1 MSSSAEPLFCSMQ
14 SKACSHQFICR
25 SCSSLVRSETSVNTV
40 LKSFCPTT
48 SFAVKTDKYFS
59 VIALQD
65 FLKQSS
71 EKHSEDEWHPEEISA
86 SACPVMHACPITFS
100 HSSDVS
106 KPLAI
111 KLETPFTHILF
122 RFALRRSESAV
133 LISFLFRL
141 LSSSDG

>member
-1 MSSSAEPLFCSMQ
+1 MSSSAEPLLCSMQ
-14 SKACSHQFICR
+14 SNACSHQFICR
-25 SCSSLVRSETSVNTV
+25 FCSSLVRSETSVNAV

-48 SFAVKTDKYFS
+48 SLAVKTDKYFS
-59 VIALQD
+59 VIALQV

-71 EKHSEDEWHPEEISA
+71 EKHSEDEWHPEKLSV
-86 SACPVMHACPITFS
+86 STSPVVHACPITFS
-100 HSSDVS
+100 SSSDVS

-122 RFALRRSESAV
+122 RFALHRSESAV

-141 LSSSDG
+141 LSSSDS